1 MSDHP
6 WEVKDIWKYVT
17 LNQGCGHSLEKLNIT
32 CNTNRTSLFSYSTYM
47 FVKNKNTGSNLFTR
61 YIHAKEVRYKL
72 SNFKNGSKTLYLL
85 YCSEIGCVIT
95 RWVDIF
101 VLSCI
106 FRLMCLLLQILCMI
120 SMIGLM
126 LPLFTRWAINKMLRS
141 RASVLGTILS
151 RCYERFVTG
160 FVKIKPVLKQLLYK

>member
-17 LNQGCGHSLEKLNIT
+17 LNQSCGHSLEKLNIT
-32 CNTNRTSLFSYSTYM
+32 CNTNRTSLFSYM
-47 FVKNKNTGSNLFTR
+47 FVINKNTGSNLFTR
-61 YIHAKEVRYKL
+61 YILAKEVRYKL

-85 YCSEIGCVIT
+85 YCSEKQDGWIALYCLAYFGWCV
-95 RWVDIF
+95 F
-101 VLSCI
+101 
-106 FRLMCLLLQILCMI
+106 LLQILCMI

-141 RASVLGTILS
+141 RASVLWTILS